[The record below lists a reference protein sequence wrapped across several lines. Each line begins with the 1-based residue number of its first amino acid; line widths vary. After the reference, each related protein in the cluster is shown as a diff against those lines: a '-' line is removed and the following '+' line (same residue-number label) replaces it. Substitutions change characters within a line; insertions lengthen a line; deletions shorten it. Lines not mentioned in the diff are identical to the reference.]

1 MNLYHRYESAIS
13 YLFFGGLTTVI
24 NTVVFFA
31 LYHHMNYQ
39 VANAIAWFLSVLFA
53 FITNKLWVFHSKS
66 FELKTFVW
74 ETFSFFGFRLASLV
88 IDMLILWIGI
98 TLLSG
103 NALLVKIIDQVVV
116 ILLNYFFSK
125 WFIFKKPWILMNM
138 KRSSLMEN
146 IRLDRFTVVR
156 CCAYRLVSSGR
167 QRLFRLSVN
176 STISRSIFVQ

>member
-1 MNLYHRYESAIS
+1 MKSLMNLYHRYEAVIS

-74 ETFSFFGFRLASLV
+74 ETFSFFGFRLASLA
-88 IDMLILWIGI
+88 IDALILWIGI

-116 ILLNYFFSK
+116 VLLNYFFSK
-125 WFIFKKPWILMNM
+125 WFIFKKP
-138 KRSSLMEN
+138 
-146 IRLDRFTVVR
+146 
-156 CCAYRLVSSGR
+156 
-167 QRLFRLSVN
+167 
-176 STISRSIFVQ
+176 